1 MAASGPIFQPVGA
14 VDLILVEQV
23 SQSLS
28 ELVAFA
34 QVGVVRE
41 EALQRLEVRLIDQL
55 GDQAH
60 QAPSQRG
67 FIEQGLGRDFVATQD
82 HAIELPGSCTSIAAA
97 MPQPPM
103 SSSSGSSARA
113 SLSHWA
119 MPLLCTRAISFS
131 RGARG

>member
-34 QVGVVRE
+34 QVAVVCE

-55 GDQAH
+55 GEQAH

-67 FIEQGLGRDFVATQD
+67 FIEQGLGRDFVAPQD
-82 HAIELPGSCTSIAAA
+82 HAIELPHEAAGQLHVDRPA

-119 MPLLCTRAISFS
+119 MPLLCTRAIS
-131 RGARG
+131 